1 MSSSYSQV
9 ARLTGIAY
17 ANSLNS
23 GLFSTFLRIKARAM
37 KILCAVM
44 LSLVVAVT
52 PLTAEQEPEID
63 IQELLQTFAREGSD
77 SNMLLRVIHLNDVTT
92 NALFDPPQKFVL
104 RAQARNQTMFF
115 VTGVALKDI
124 ELDMDFQL
132 VETAAL
138 GQQTYRVNST
148 NWENME
154 NGARLSEGEEFSGLL
169 SLENLLPLRS
179 RMALVQGN
187 FLRFEWEFAP
197 NVLRQLEA
205 AQ

>member
-1 MSSSYSQV
+1 
-9 ARLTGIAY
+9 
-17 ANSLNS
+17 
-23 GLFSTFLRIKARAM
+23 M

-44 LSLVVAVT
+44 LALVIAVT
-52 PLTAEQEPEID
+52 PLTAEPEP
-63 IQELLQTFAREGSD
+63 
-77 SNMLLRVIHLNDVTT
+77 
-92 NALFDPPQKFVL
+92 
-104 RAQARNQTMFF
+104 
-115 VTGVALKDI
+115 

-154 NGARLSEGEEFSGLL
+154 NGGRLSEGQEFSGLL

-205 AQ
+205 GQ